1 MTHIEGKVAR
11 RAGRGTTVPV
21 RFIVDSGAFYSVL
34 PEAVWKRLRLRGE
47 QDGRFELADGTVIT
61 RPVSQCQFEIA
72 NIARVSPVVLGGA
85 RDVPLLGMVTLE
97 TLGLMLN
104 PLTRELVPMKLMLA
118 ALVPPRA
125 A

>member
-1 MTHIEGKVAR
+1 
-11 RAGRGTTVPV
+11 
-21 RFIVDSGAFYSVL
+21 
-34 PEAVWKRLRLRGE
+34 VWKRLRLRGL
-47 QDGRFELADGTVIT
+47 DDARFELADG
-61 RPVSQCQFEIA
+61 RVSQCQFEIA
-72 NIARVSPVVLGGA
+72 NVARVSPVVLGGP

-118 ALVPPRA
+118 KLAPPRA